1 MNKILLILSILIA
14 PLLADR
20 SITKTITI
28 NQMQY
33 PNKTF
38 LEFKDI
44 ALEEVKKAA
53 AMEIYGESLTSQTV
67 MVNGKIL
74 NDIIQKESGGVIRTR
89 GEVKFKNGVN
99 FGDVEVTI
107 EAYATQKDIND
118 AIAKK
123 NTNNA
128 NTNNNT
134 FNTAQEQIKK
144 AKRGFYGNWNGFVMY
159 TNGASSDIDIE
170 ITDSGMATINY
181 NSLNCGGD
189 LIIKE
194 KTTSLVKFTQKLTY
208 GQGVCSDKDIVELK
222 KVSDTQLLFVQ
233 FDEHKRESAKG
244 TLYREE

>member
-1 MNKILLILSILIA
+1 MNKILLILSILII
-14 PLLADR
+14 PLLAQK
-20 SITKTITI
+20 SITKTITL

-44 ALEEVKKAA
+44 ALEKVKKEAA
-53 AMEIYGESLTSQTV
+53 LEIYGESLSSQTV

-74 NDIIQKESGGVIRTR
+74 NDVIQKESGGVIRTK

-99 FGDVEVTI
+99 FGDVVVTI
-107 EAYATQKDIND
+107 EAYATQKDIDD

-123 NTNNA
+123 SANQA

-134 FNTAQEQIKK
+134 YNTAQEQIKK

-159 TNGASSDIDIE
+159 NNGGSSDINIE
-170 ITDSGMATINY
+170 ISDSGMATINY

-194 KTTSLVKFTQKLTY
+194 KTTSLVKFIQKLTY
-208 GQGVCSDKDIVELK
+208 GQDMCSDKDIVELK
-222 KVSDTQLLFVQ
+222 KVSDTQLLFVL
-233 FDEHKRESAKG
+233 FNEHKEESAKG

>member
-1 MNKILLILSILIA
+1 MNKILLILSMLTLT
-14 PLLADR
+14 LLAEK
-20 SITKTITI
+20 SLTKTITI

-44 ALEEVKKAA
+44 ALEKVKKAA
-53 AMEIYGESLTSQTV
+53 AFEIYGESLTSQTV

-74 NDIIQKESGGVIRTR
+74 NDVIAKESGGVIRTR

-99 FGDVEVTI
+99 FGDVVVTI
-107 EAYATQKDIND
+107 EAYATQKDIDD
-118 AIAKK
+118 ATAKK
-123 NTNNA
+123 NTKKADTSNNI
-128 NTNNNT
+128 
-134 FNTAQEQIKK
+134 FNSAQEQIKK
-144 AKRGFYGNWNGFVMY
+144 VKRGFYGSWNGFVMY
-159 TNGASSDIDIE
+159 TNGGSSDINIE

-181 NSLNCGGD
+181 NSLNCGGS

-208 GQGVCSDKDIVELK
+208 GQDVCSDKDIVELQ

-233 FDEHKRESAKG
+233 FDEHKQESARG